1 MRHPSHRK
9 LRGIG
14 IFAAALAF
22 GASVLASPALAAPA
36 SATAGPVS
44 RTPAKGTPQ
53 LVKTSKT
60 QTIRQLV
67 KCGGM
72 MYAVGSFTTISQGGR
87 NFTRNGVFS
96 FKSTAPYSVSK
107 LNPNVNGEVNSIDF
121 NGSNC
126 SDAYIGGDF
135 TSVGGTAVKDI
146 AKISTSTGNV
156 VSGFRHNASDT
167 VETVL
172 AVRGH
177 ILVGGRFTS
186 VNGSGRN
193 YYASLDP
200 STGKGDGFIALNP
213 SGHVTGNPAQV
224 YNQQLSHGG
233 NLVLVEGNFTSVGG
247 KARQQIF
254 MANVRGSTAQVT
266 GWTSPEFKQ
275 HCVTNEAFYVRS
287 AAWAPGDSTVYTAS
301 TGFHPLNWVK
311 GTFPLTGLCDTVAA
325 FPAAQRSVSHKWI
338 NYSGCDS
345 YFSVGADSGAVY
357 AAGHPRWAHNANGC
371 NTAGPGAITDHGL
384 QGLDPNTA
392 LPELRPD
399 STPVYSMSRA
409 NADDMVITSA
419 GLWISSSNR
428 YGSQYCGQKPD
439 HSGIC
444 LLPYPVA

>member
-1 MRHPSHRK
+1 MRHPNHQK

-14 IFAAALAF
+14 IFAGALAL

-36 SATAGPVS
+36 SAAAGPVS

-72 MYAVGSFTTISQGGR
+72 MYAVGNFTTISQGGR
-87 NFTRNGVFS
+87 NFTRHGVFS

-107 LNPNVNGEVNSIDF
+107 LNPDVNGIVNSIGF

-135 TSVGGTAVKDI
+135 TSVGGTAAKDI

-156 VSGFRHNASDT
+156 VSGFRHNASNT
-167 VETVL
+167 VDTVL

-200 STGKGDGFIALNP
+200 STGKGDGFITLNP

-254 MANVRGSTAQVT
+254 MANVSGSTAQVT

-287 AAWAPGDSTVYTAS
+287 AAWSPGDSTVYTAS

-311 GTFPLTGLCDTVAA
+311 GTFPLTGLCDSVAA

-384 QGLDPNTA
+384 QGF
-392 LPELRPD
+392 
-399 STPVYSMSRA
+399 TPGSGTLETVNGSPRYSMSRA
-409 NADDMVITSA
+409 NADDMLITSA
-419 GLWISSSNR
+419 GLWIASTNR
-428 YGSQYCGQKPD
+428 FGANACDSHGG
-439 HSGIC
+439 HAGIC
-444 LLPYPVA
+444 FLPY